1 MRAAGVSLPPLGAP
15 PGPRPVALG
24 SEGKAYVLVTD
35 FVEPLG
41 RLAVL
46 SDLHGNLPAL
56 EAILEDIGR
65 EGPTSLLCLG
75 DYVGYAPLH
84 REVVE
89 ALRQQGA
96 VMLQGSLDAAAAKGN
111 TTPQMKGRLDDTL
124 QRLLAGLPV
133 AARVRMAGAEVVAF
147 HGNLPDDSPLFNA
160 DPRLAAELHAIS
172 HYAAELGTLD
182 ADSFF
187 PVLAD
192 YLTADVYVFGHTHRE
207 AYRRIA
213 GKQFVNVA
221 AAGRP
226 RGNVRASYALLTS
239 PGGKLRVEFRK
250 VAYNVRAVV
259 DAIKAHCL
267 PSRFAE
273 ELETPPE

>member
-1 MRAAGVSLPPLGAP
+1 
-15 PGPRPVALG
+15 
-24 SEGKAYVLVTD
+24 VLVTD
-35 FVEPLG
+35 FVEPPG

-89 ALRQQGA
+89 ALRQRGA
-96 VMLQGSLDAAAAKGN
+96 VMLQGSLDAAAAKEGI
-111 TTPQMKGRLDDTL
+111 TPPMAGRLDDTL
-124 QRLLAGLPV
+124 GRLLAGLPV
-133 AARVRMAGAEVVAF
+133 AARVRMAGAEMVAF
-147 HGNLPDDSPLFNA
+147 HGEIADDSPLFNA
-160 DPRLAAELHAIS
+160 DPRLAAELHTIS
-172 HYAAELGTLD
+172 HYAAELSTLD

-187 PVLAD
+187 PALAD
-192 YLTADVYVFGHTHRE
+192 YFSADIYVFGHTHRE

-226 RGNVRASYALLTS
+226 RGDVRTTYALFTS
-239 PGGKLRVEFRK
+239 PRGEPRVEFRK

-259 DAIKAHCL
+259 AAIKAQGL

-273 ELETPPE
+273 ELETPPA